1 LPSRYTGEY
10 FHKFVFLAISVPNR
24 DHPGAT
30 GPSSDRAGGGRTQGE
45 GKGDGAAD
53 THGATKGRRDAVRL
67 LDRELG
73 YAQQVSNIQI

>member
-1 LPSRYTGEY
+1 MTNLN
-10 FHKFVFLAISVPNR
+10 VFLILQQYGEPH
-24 DHPGAT
+24 HPGAT
-30 GPSSDRAGGGRTQGE
+30 GPSSDRAGGGRAQGE

-73 YAQQVSNIQI
+73 YAQQVRNIQI